1 MYDTIIIGGGPCG
14 LTAAIYLARAS
25 KKVLL
30 VEKEVFGGQITK
42 SHQVENYPGF
52 KEISGLNL
60 AKLMKEQVDSLGVES
75 KYGFVKEIKKLENTF
90 EVSVGSQVF
99 ESKTV
104 VCATGT
110 SPRKMNI
117 PGEELFTGRG
127 VSYCAT
133 CDGAFFK
140 DKVVAVVGGG
150 NTAVTDALYLAN
162 FCQKVYLI
170 HRRDV
175 LRAEP
180 IQVELLK
187 KKSNVEFLLNATVE
201 EINGENTV
209 ESITLKQ
216 QEKTSQLH
224 VDGIFIA
231 IGSDPNT
238 RLLDKLMP
246 LNVNGYPT
254 LNHQLETAISG
265 LFVAGDVREKT
276 VRQLVTATSDAAIA
290 AHYINDYLEKY

>member
-104 VCATGT
+104 LCATGT

-117 PGEELFTGRG
+117 PGEESLTGRG

-201 EINGENTV
+201 EINGKNTV

>member
-75 KYGFVKEIKKLENTF
+75 KYGLVKEIKKVENSF
-90 EVSVGSQVF
+90 EVSVGSQVLV
-99 ESKTV
+99 SKTV
-104 VCATGT
+104 LCATGT

-117 PGEELFTGRG
+117 PGEELLTGRG

-150 NTAVTDALYLAN
+150 NTAVVDALYLAN

-170 HRRDV
+170 HRRDT

-187 KKSNVEFLLNATVE
+187 KKNNVEFLLNATVE
-201 EINGENTV
+201 EIKGENTV
-209 ESITLKQ
+209 ERITLKQ
-216 QEKTSQLH
+216 QEKTYQLH